1 MFPEELTNVLF
12 YVLTSWQVLGVTAA
26 LILYLSLVGYV
37 ARSYRRPR
45 FVSRAKPRKQKKA
58 AAEIA
63 SASPEEAS
71 DSADTNEA
79 LGLEEK

>member
-1 MFPEELTNVLF
+1 MFPEELIDILF
-12 YVLTSWQVLGVTAA
+12 HVLTSWQVLGVTAA

-37 ARSYRRPR
+37 ARSYRRRR

-63 SASPEEAS
+63 SSSPEEAP
-71 DSADTNEA
+71 DNVDTNEA

>member
-1 MFPEELTNVLF
+1 MADILF
-12 YVLTSWQVLGVTAA
+12 HVITSWQVLGVTAA

-37 ARSYRRPR
+37 SRSYRRPR
-45 FVSRAKPRKQKKA
+45 FVSRARPRKQKKS

-63 SASPEEAS
+63 SSSPEEAS